1 MHTLD
6 LIVPCYN
13 EEEALP
19 LFFSAVQEV
28 LPELPETK
36 TRLIFVDDGSTD
48 GTLSV
53 LRSLCASHDFARYI
67 SFSRNFG
74 KEAAMLAGLR
84 ASSAQFVGIL
94 DADLQHSPQLLPA
107 MLHALTDEGY
117 DIAAAQRETRTGEAK
132 LKSGFSRLFYKIIN
146 RISDANME
154 AGAQDFRIMKRKVVD
169 AVLQVPEYNRFSKG
183 IFSWVGFKTKWFPHE
198 NLSRVAGKTKWSFWS
213 LFSYAIDG
221 IVNFS
226 TAPLKISLLCGA
238 VFSIAGIL
246 YALYIIVRTLIF
258 GSDVPGYPSTICAI
272 LIIGGFVLLSLGI
285 LGEYIS
291 RIYMEV
297 KRRPHYIIDETDIL
311 PETSENTEQA
321 ERAGPA
327 SDAAPSGRE

>member
-19 LFFSAVQEV
+19 LFFSAVQDV
-28 LPELPETK
+28 LLQLTNTK

-48 GTLSV
+48 NTLSV
-53 LRSLCASHDFARYI
+53 LRALCGSHENTCYI

-84 ASSAQFVGIL
+84 ASTAEFVGIL
-94 DADLQHSPQLLPA
+94 DADLQHSPQLLPE
-107 MLHALTDEGY
+107 MLRALTEEGY
-117 DIAAAQRETRTGEAK
+117 DIAAARRETRTGEAK
-132 LKSGFSRLFYKIIN
+132 LKSGFSKLFYKIIS
-146 RISDANME
+146 RISDADIE
-154 AGAQDFRIMKRKVVD
+154 AGAQDFRIMKRKVVN

-198 NLSRVAGKTKWSFWS
+198 NRARAAGKTKWSFWS
-213 LFSYAIDG
+213 LFSYAVDG

-238 VFSIAGIL
+238 ICSLVGIA
-246 YALYIIVRTLIF
+246 YALYIIVRTLIY

-272 LIIGGFVLLSLGI
+272 LIIGGLILLSLGI

-311 PETSENTEQA
+311 PKDA
-321 ERAGPA
+321 EFGEDNA
-327 SDAAPSGRE
+327 SAARG